1 MIEKDLKD
9 FFYFERIF
17 EEGFLDPYSTD
28 FISLDIL
35 LTKAQQIPQIQR
47 VMIPQNILLEKNFP

>member
-47 VMIPQNILLEKNFP
+47 VIIPQNILLDEKYL